1 MKKNLLLIFLLISA
15 ICYSQQKQFNINWE
29 EAEVFAT
36 STSVKQLPAFDKEN
50 YSFDPDEGL
59 KFISQWESSGYVE
72 EKSASISDIGY
83 RNISKSELKD
93 LKLNTIPSQIKL
105 SLKNATSRD
114 KNSIYLELSPI
125 IRDGTSYKKITS
137 FKLNYQLSAGNRSNR
152 NSSALAISNSVLSTG
167 SWYKFYVD
175 TTGVFKLNKSFLSS
189 LGANLDNIDPRT
201 LKIFGNGGAM
211 IPYSNNEF
219 YPFDLQEN
227 AVRFVGED
235 DGVFN
240 DEDYILLYAEG
251 PKGYNQESNTNINI
265 YTDKSYYF
273 LNISSGNGKRIG
285 ALQQPVGNP
294 DLVIDTFYDYKF
306 HELDEYNLVKAGRR
320 WFGDRFDIEL
330 LKTFQFDFPNLIS
343 TSPVQFKV
351 YAAAVSQSQTS
362 MQVNVNGS
370 AVETLNF
377 SPIDD
382 DTLATEDWVNN
393 DISVTGNTLN
403 VSLEYN
409 NNGNPSALAYLDY
422 ISIEA
427 QRGLAYTGD
436 QLIFKNYDVAQNT
449 GIGQYNISNATNVL
463 EVWDITDKYNP
474 TGLVNTDNESTLSF
488 NSALGTLK
496 TFIAFDNSNF
506 LSPLKDNNTNVANQ
520 DIKGTIFQN
529 SQGQFQDV
537 DYIIISPQLFLSQ
550 AERLAE
556 INRNRYN
563 LNVKVVDLEQIYTE
577 FSSGNQDATA
587 IKNLTRYV
595 YENASTPENRLKYL
609 CLFGDASFDYKDRIS
624 GNTNFVPAWHAY
636 SSLNLLNS
644 FVSDDF
650 FGMMDPNE
658 GTMSNSDKLDIA
670 VGRILADSP
679 QRAIELVDKIE
690 RYHKQAS
697 YGSWRNSF
705 VAVSDDVNQPW
716 EKIIQQTTNDI
727 ADLVTQEKPNVNVT
741 KIHSDAYQQESSA
754 GGDLYPEVNKA
765 FVNSFEQ
772 GALVI
777 NYFGHGGEDRLAE
790 ERIFGKPDINNLRNV
805 CKLSCFVTVTCEFTR
820 FDNPQRITA
829 GELTF
834 WNPNGGAI
842 GLITTTR
849 KIFVST
855 GIIFNTTLSQYL
867 FSFGSS
873 DFPSIAESLRLTKT
887 DPSISN
893 ATQRR
898 LVFYIGDPALKLS
911 FPKPNIRLT
920 QLNDVPL
927 AQATDTLQALS
938 KVKLSGEVTNEA
950 GVVMTDYDGI
960 LSATIYDKEIDRQTL
975 GNDGTTEN
983 GQRIILDFKTLGPI
997 IFRGQATINKGL
1009 FEFDFVVPRDISIP
1023 VGKGKVSFYSQTEDP
1038 LQDNAGANFD
1048 LDIGG
1053 LNESAPEDNT
1063 GPTIKLYMNDE
1074 NFVSGGVT
1082 NEQPSLIA
1090 ILEDENGINTASGI
1104 GHDIVAILDNDET
1117 NPVVLNNYY
1126 ETDVDVYQRGKVNY
1140 PFRDLEPG
1148 LHTLTFK
1155 AWDVYNNSST
1165 AEIQFIVF
1173 DKDEK
1178 LKIENVLNYPNPFV
1192 NYTEF
1197 WFNHNSSEPLDV
1209 SIQIF
1214 TVSGKLIRTLNG
1226 QTGSAECCDQST
1238 SSLSRS
1244 ISWDGRDDF
1253 GDKIGKGVYVYKL
1266 IVRSNT
1272 LNKKVEKFEKLVI
1285 L

>member
-1 MKKNLLLIFLLISA
+1 MKKNLLLIFLLVSA
-15 ICYSQQKQFNINWE
+15 SCYSQQKQFNITWG
-29 EAEVFAT
+29 EAKELAT
-36 STSVKQLPAFDKEN
+36 STSVKQLPAFQYDN
-50 YSFDPDEGL
+50 YGFDPDQGI
-59 KFISQWESSGYVE
+59 KFISQWESSRLVN
-72 EKSASISDIGY
+72 EKSASINDIKY
-83 RNISKSELKD
+83 TNISRSELKD
-93 LKLNTIPSQIKL
+93 LNLNTIPSQL
-105 SLKNATSRD
+105 EFNLKNTTSRD
-114 KNSIYLELSPI
+114 KNYIYFELSPI
-125 IRDGTSYKKITS
+125 IKDGSNYKKITS
-137 FKLNYQLSAGNRSNR
+137 FTLNYQFSAGNRSNR
-152 NSSALAISNSVLSTG
+152 NASALAISNSVLSTG

-175 TTGVFKLNKSFLSS
+175 TTGVFKLSKSFLSS
-189 LGANLDNIDPRT
+189 LGANLNNVDPRT
-201 LKIFGNGGAM
+201 LKIYGNGGSM
-211 IPYSNNEF
+211 IPYSNDDF

-227 AVRFVGED
+227 AIKFVGEE

-251 PKGYNQESNTNINI
+251 PNSFNQESNTNINI

-273 LNISSGNGKRIG
+273 LNISSGNGKRMSTM
-285 ALQQPVGNP
+285 QQPVGNP

-306 HELDEYNLVKAGRR
+306 HEVDEYNLVKAGRR
-320 WFGDRFDIEL
+320 WFGDRFDIEP

-351 YAAAVSQSQTS
+351 YAAAVAQSQTT

-370 AVETLNF
+370 ALETLNF
-377 SPIDD
+377 SPIND
-382 DTLATEDWVNN
+382 DTLATEDWVNSN
-393 DISVTGNTLN
+393 ISVSGNTLN

-427 QRGLAYTGD
+427 LRSLAYTGD
-436 QLIFKNYDVAQNT
+436 QMIFKNYDVAQSS
-449 GIGQYNISNATNVL
+449 GIGQYNISNASQIS

-474 TGLVNTDNESTLSF
+474 TGLVNTDNISTLSF

-496 TFIAFDNSNF
+496 TYIAFDNSNLF
-506 LSPLKDNNTNVANQ
+506 SPLKDGNTSVANQ

-537 DYIIISPQLFLSQ
+537 DYIIVSPQLFLSQ
-550 AERLAE
+550 AERLAD
-556 INRNRYN
+556 INRNQYG
-563 LNVKVVDLEQIYTE
+563 LNVKVVDLEQIYNE
-577 FSSGNQDATA
+577 FSSGNQDAAA

-624 GNTNFVPAWHAY
+624 GNTNFVPSWHAY

-690 RYHKQAS
+690 RYYVEAS

-705 VAVSDDVNQPW
+705 VAVSDDVNQSW

-727 ADLVTQEKPNVNVT
+727 ADLVAQEKPNVNVT

-829 GELTF
+829 GELTY
-834 WNPNGGAI
+834 WNPDGGAI

-898 LVFYIGDPALKLS
+898 LVFFIGDPALKLS
-911 FPKPNIRLT
+911 FPKPNIRLSK
-920 QLNDVPL
+920 LNDVPL
-927 AQATDTLQALS
+927 AQTTDTLQALS

-950 GVVMTDYDGI
+950 GMVMTDYDGI

-1053 LNESAPEDNT
+1053 LNENAPEDNT

-1104 GHDIVAILDNDET
+1104 GHDIVAVLDNDET
-1117 NPVVLNNYY
+1117 NPVILNNYY

-1266 IVRSNT
+1266 TVRSNT

>member
-1 MKKNLLLIFLLISA
+1 MKKKLLLIVLFVSA
-15 ICYSQQKQFNINWE
+15 LCFSQQKQFNITWE
-29 EAEVFAT
+29 EAKVLTT
-36 STSVKQLPAFDKEN
+36 STSVKKLPAFNKEN
-50 YSFDPDEGL
+50 YSFDPDIGL
-59 KFISQWESSGYVE
+59 QFITQWESSRYIN
-72 EKSASISDIGY
+72 EKSAIISEVTY
-83 RNISKSELKD
+83 TRISRSELLD
-93 LKLNTIPSQIKL
+93 LNINTIPSEIKF
-105 SLKNATSRD
+105 SLKNSTSRD
-114 KNSIYLELSPI
+114 ENSIYLELSPI
-125 IRDGTSYKKITS
+125 VKDGSNFKKVTS
-137 FKLNYQLSAGNRSNR
+137 FKLNYQFSSGNSANRS
-152 NSSALAISNSVLSTG
+152 SSALAISNSVLNTG
-167 SWYKFYVD
+167 SWHKFYVD
-175 TTGVFKLNKSFLSS
+175 TTGIFKLNKSFLLS
-189 LGANLDNIDPRT
+189 LGANLNNVDPRT
-201 LKIFGNGGAM
+201 MKIYGNGGLM
-211 IPYSNNEF
+211 IPYSNANE

-227 AVRFVGED
+227 AIKFVGED

-240 DEDYILLYAEG
+240 DEDYILFYAEG
-251 PKGYNQESNTNINI
+251 SKGYSQESNTNINI

-273 LNISSGNGKRIG
+273 LNISPGNGKRI
-285 ALQQPVGNP
+285 ASLQQPEGTP
-294 DLVIDTFYDYKF
+294 DLVIDTFNDYKF

-320 WFGDRFDIEL
+320 WFGDRFDIEP
-330 LKTFQFDFPNLIS
+330 LKTFQFEFPNLIAS
-343 TSPVQFKV
+343 SPIQFKV
-351 YAAAVSQSQTS
+351 YAAAVAQSQTN

-370 AVETLNF
+370 PVETLIF
-377 SPIDD
+377 SPIDG

-393 DISVTGNTLN
+393 DISVSGNTIN

-422 ISIEA
+422 ISIDA
-427 QRGLAYTGD
+427 LRSLTYTGD
-436 QLIFKNYDVAQNT
+436 QLIFKNYEVSQSS
-449 GIGQYNISNATNVL
+449 GIGQYNISNASEIS

-474 TGLVNTDNESTLSF
+474 TGIVNSDSASSLSF
-488 NSALGTLK
+488 NSSLGTLK
-496 TFIAFDNSNF
+496 TYIAFDNTNLF
-506 LSPLKDNNTNVANQ
+506 SPLKDANSSLANQ
-520 DIKGTIFQN
+520 NIKGTIFQN
-529 SQGQFQDV
+529 SQGQFEDV
-537 DYIIISPQLFLSQ
+537 DYIIVTPQLFMTQ

-556 INRNRYN
+556 INRNQYN
-563 LNVKVVDLEQIYTE
+563 LNVKVVDLDRIYNE
-577 FSSGNQDATA
+577 FSSGNQDVAA
-587 IKNLTRYV
+587 IKNLVRYV
-595 YENASTPENRLKYL
+595 YENASTAENRLKYV

-624 GNTNFVPAWHAY
+624 GNTNFVPSWHAY

-650 FGMMDPNE
+650 FGMMDANE
-658 GTMSNSDKLDIA
+658 GTMSNSDRLDIA

-679 QRAIELVDKIE
+679 QRAMELVDKIE

-705 VAVSDDVNQPW
+705 VVVSDDVNDSW

-727 ADLVTQEKPNVNVT
+727 ADLVAQEKPNVNVT

-765 FVNSFEQ
+765 FVSSFEQ

-777 NYFGHGGEDRLAE
+777 NYFGHGSEDRLAE
-790 ERIFGKPDINNLRNV
+790 ERIFEKPDINSLRNV

-820 FDNPQRITA
+820 FDNPQRETA

-834 WNPNGGAI
+834 WNADGGAI

-873 DFPSIAESLRLTKT
+873 DFPTIAESLRLTKT
-887 DPSISN
+887 DPSIAN

-898 LVFYIGDPALKLS
+898 LVFFIGDPAMKLS

-920 QLNDVPL
+920 KLNDVPL
-927 AQATDTLQALS
+927 AQVTDTLQALS

-950 GVVMTDYDGI
+950 GVVMTDYDGF
-960 LSATIYDKEIDRQTL
+960 LSATIYDKEIERQTL
-975 GNDGTTEN
+975 GNDGTSEN
-983 GQRIILDFKTLGPI
+983 GQRIILDFTTLGSI

-1023 VGKGKVSFYSQTEDP
+1023 VGKGKVSFYSQTESP

-1053 LNESAPEDNT
+1053 LNENAPEDNI

-1082 NEQPSLIA
+1082 NEEPSLLA

-1126 ETDVDVYQRGKVNY
+1126 ETDVDVYQRGTVNY

-1226 QTGSAECCDQST
+1226 QTGSSECCDQST

-1244 ISWDGRDDF
+1244 INWDGRDDF
-1253 GDKIGKGVYVYKL
+1253 GEKIGKGVYVYKL
-1266 IVRSNT
+1266 TVRSNT